1 MANDLINIT
10 QTAEDIGNKVIR
22 IGSTTTL
29 VFHWSF
35 LLCLSTI
42 GYWPEYKSLQLLF
55 QLVDTRNLLLYEGF

>member
-22 IGSTTTL
+22 IGSKTTL
-29 VFHWSF
+29 VFRWSF

-42 GYWPEYKSLQLLF
+42 AYWPEYKLLQLF
-55 QLVDTRNLLLYEGF
+55 QLVDTINLLLYEGF